1 MCSRAPI
8 ARSVTFPPWR
18 SARHGVE
25 EVVVSVIAFP
35 AAATRVSAQS
45 VTSLIP
51 AWRISRLADG
61 HRPRGVASYVAKVEQ
76 FVAWCGDLAPREI
89 SADLIQRY
97 KVALYERELAMGT
110 IRHSLT
116 VLRSFCGWCV
126 DQGVLTSNP
135 ALSVAHPRVEQ
146 PDPDPLT
153 RLQIDQLL
161 AALDRP
167 PQSHKLTWRR
177 NRRAVA
183 LGLYAGMRI
192 AEIAEL
198 RWGDVDLARG
208 EIIIRKQAGKGGKS
222 RVVPICV
229 ELEDELKPG
238 KACRAKDAVVD
249 QGNGK
254 PLTVK
259 SLAHI
264 FERWL
269 DTRGVHIHA
278 HQLRK
283 TFATELYVA
292 GEDLATIQRLLG
304 HTDPKTTMRYLG
316 ASAPKERAAVQKLR
330 FRATPPDLDKTDEES

>member
-1 MCSRAPI
+1 M
-8 ARSVTFPPWR
+8 T
-18 SARHGVE
+18 
-25 EVVVSVIAFP
+25 VIAFRGATTRQ
-35 AAATRVSAQS
+35 AAQTLEA
-45 VTSLIP
+45 LIP
-51 AWRISRLADG
+51 SWRISRLADG
-61 HRPRGVASYVAKVEQ
+61 HRPRGVASYVAKLEQ
-76 FVAWCGDLAPREI
+76 FLVWSGAAAPGDFSSE
-89 SADLIQRY
+89 LIARY
-97 KVALYERELAMGT
+97 KIALYERDLASGT

-116 VLRSFCGWCV
+116 VLRSFGDYLV
-126 DQGVLTSNP
+126 AQGVITHNP
-135 ALSVAHPRVEQ
+135 ALLVGHPRVEQ

-153 RLQIDQLL
+153 RAQIDRLL
-161 AALDRP
+161 AIIDVL

-177 NRRAVA
+177 NRRAVM

-198 RWGDVDLARG
+198 KWGDIDLARG
-208 EIIIRKQAGKGGKS
+208 EIIIRKKGGKGGKS
-222 RVVPICV
+222 RVVPICDELGV
-229 ELEDELKPG
+229 ELRL
-238 KACRAKDAVVD
+238 AKHHLASDAVVD

-269 DTRGVHIHA
+269 ANRGIHIHA

-304 HTDPKTTMRYLG
+304 HSDPKTTMRYLG

-330 FRATPPDLDKTDEES
+330 FRDNKKPAI

>member
-1 MCSRAPI
+1 MG
-8 ARSVTFPPWR
+8 SV
-18 SARHGVE
+18 V
-25 EVVVSVIAFP
+25 AFP
-35 AAATRVSAQS
+35 SAPVRVSTKS
-45 VTSLIP
+45 VRSLIP
-51 AWRISRLADG
+51 TWRTSRLADG
-61 HRPRGVASYVAKVEQ
+61 LRPRGVSSYVAKMEQ
-76 FVAWCGDLAPREI
+76 FLTWSGDLAT
-89 SADLIQRY
+89 SAITSELIQRY
-97 KVALYERELAMGT
+97 KVALYERGLAAGT

-116 VLRSFCGWCV
+116 VLRSFCGWCIT
-126 DQGVLTSNP
+126 QGLLESNP
-135 ALSVAHPRVEQ
+135 ALLVAHPRVEG

-153 RLQIDQLL
+153 RIQIDQLL
-161 AALDRP
+161 DVMDLP
-167 PQSHKLTWRR
+167 PQSHKATWQR

-198 RWGDVDLARG
+198 KWGDIDLARG
-208 EIIIRKQAGKGGKS
+208 EIIIRRVAGKGGKS
-222 RVVPICV
+222 RVVPICD
-229 ELEDELKPG
+229 ELEAELRLAKHM
-238 KACRAKDAVVD
+238 RASDAVVD

-269 DTRGVHIHA
+269 ATRGIHIHA

-316 ASAPKERAAVQKLR
+316 ASAPKERAAVQKLK
-330 FRATPPDLDKTDEES
+330 FRLAPAEKKTKKDPPRTGE